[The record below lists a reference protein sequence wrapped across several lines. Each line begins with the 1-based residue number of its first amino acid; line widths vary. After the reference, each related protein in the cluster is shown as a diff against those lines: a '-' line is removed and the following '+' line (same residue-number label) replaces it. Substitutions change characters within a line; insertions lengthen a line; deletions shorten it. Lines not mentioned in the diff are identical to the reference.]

1 MTSEKSTGT
10 FLRLAGAAALV
21 IGLAAVPTG
30 AGAQDSS
37 AAQNYVQTNVQTAL
51 GILQD
56 TSTSASERRDRIHA
70 FLLSLLDIQRISLF
84 MLGSAQSTASPASVA
99 AYSDACREFMV
110 ANYDSKLGG
119 YAGQT
124 LRITG
129 AVQHAPGDYVVSAV
143 LVDPRGS
150 ANGRTP
156 PEVDFRVL
164 DEGGRFYIVDAN
176 IAGVW
181 LAVAEQQDF
190 QGFLSAHN
198 GDVDALTAHLKD
210 MTAKLDMA
218 SN

>member
-1 MTSEKSTGT
+1 MTSANSTGT
-10 FLRLAGAAALV
+10 FLRLAGAATLA
-21 IGLAAVPTG
+21 IGLAAAPTG
-30 AGAQDSS
+30 SRAQDAT
-37 AAQNYVQTNVQTAL
+37 AAQSYVQTNVQTAL

-56 TSTSASERRDRIHA
+56 TSTSASARRERIHG

-84 MLGSAQSTASPASVA
+84 MLGSTTASPASVA

-110 ANYDSKLGG
+110 ANYDSKLGA

-150 ANGRTP
+150 ANGRTQ
-156 PEVDFRVL
+156 PEIDFRVL
-164 DEGGRFYIVDAN
+164 DEGGKFYIVDAS
-176 IAGVW
+176 IGGVW
-181 LAVAEQQDF
+181 LAVAEREDF
-190 QGFLSAHN
+190 QGFLGSHS
-198 GDVDALTAHLKD
+198 GDVDALTQHLKD
-210 MTAKLDMA
+210 MTAKLDTA

>member
-1 MTSEKSTGT
+1 MTSTNSTGT
-10 FLRLAGAAALV
+10 FLRLAGAATIA
-21 IGLAAVPTG
+21 IALAAAPSR
-30 AGAQDSS
+30 AQDAS
-37 AAQNYVQTNVQTAL
+37 AAQGYVQTNVQTAL

-56 TSTSASERRDRIHA
+56 TGSSASARRERIHE

-84 MLGSAQSTASPASVA
+84 MLGSAQTTASPAAVA

-110 ANYDSKLGG
+110 ANYDSKLGN

-129 AVQHAPGDYVVSAV
+129 AVQRAPGDYVVSAV

-156 PEVDFRVL
+156 PEIDFRIIA
-164 DEGGRFYIVDAN
+164 EGGKFYIVDAS
-176 IAGVW
+176 IEGVW
-181 LAVAEQQDF
+181 LAVAEREDF

-198 GDVDALTAHLKD
+198 GDLDALTAHLKD
-210 MTAKLDMA
+210 MTAKLDSTA
-218 SN
+218 N